1 MGTFSSALRAL
12 LAALTMAGVLP
23 APELC
28 VIPRGG
34 VVQFVVGIKVILQR
48 PIRDVPAIIVLYFS
62 IDVKYLV
69 ILLEFV
75 YQG

>member
-1 MGTFSSALRAL
+1 MGTFSTALRAL

-28 VIPRGG
+28 MIPRGG
-34 VVQFVVGIKVILQR
+34 VVRFVVGIKVILQR
-48 PIRDVPAIIVLYFS
+48 PIKDVPAITVLYLS
-62 IDVKYLV
+62 VDVKYLI
-69 ILLEFV
+69 ILLELV